1 MKKLVMGLGFLVLV
15 VVAALRR
22 FGRPLEERAME
33 KCQEMIDR
41 AMPGQEPHTESTV
54 PAVILAGR

>member
-1 MKKLVMGLGFLVLV
+1 MKKLVIGLGLLVLV
-15 VVAALRR
+15 VAAFRR

-41 AMPGQEPHTESTV
+41 AMPGQEPNTESRV
-54 PAVILAGR
+54 PAVLAGR

>member
-1 MKKLVMGLGFLVLV
+1 MKKLVIGLGILLL

-33 KCQEMIDR
+33 ECQEMIDR
-41 AMPGQEPHTESTV
+41 AMSGREPHTEPKE